1 MLAQHP
7 DPLVPLLGGSD
18 AAEQGHHPRIC
29 KLTPHP
35 RSFSGNG
42 SGEYLPGT
50 PSLPH
55 QAREAG
61 TLSALWHSFIQPCS
75 LLPCAL
81 PHSKFGDTAVN
92 PVWALREC
100 KF

>member
-42 SGEYLPGT
+42 SGEYLPGHLSFPGGCWPGPPT
-50 PSLPH
+50 SPLSERSPP
-55 QAREAG
+55 AG
-61 TLSALWHSFIQPCS
+61 SCQFQSAYFKQSPGMQ
-75 LLPCAL
+75 
-81 PHSKFGDTAVN
+81 GT
-92 PVWALREC
+92 
-100 KF
+100 